1 MKTIISASELEI
13 ENIILDF
20 LQEKPNKNNKTYPL
34 TDKNRRNGV
43 RRYILN
49 NAKHIKGFYNKET
62 QFDNIEIRINHIIR
76 LYTKC
81 ETKSLRGATLRISY
95 NFNKFIEWFKQLK

>member
-1 MKTIISASELEI
+1 MI
-13 ENIILDF
+13 
-20 LQEKPNKNNKTYPL
+20 QYPL

-43 RRYILN
+43 RRYIEN

-62 QFDNIEIRINHIIR
+62 QFDNINIRVNNIIR

-81 ETKSLRGATLRISY
+81 ETKSVRGATLRISHE
-95 NFNKFIEWFKQLK
+95 FIKFVKWFKQLQ